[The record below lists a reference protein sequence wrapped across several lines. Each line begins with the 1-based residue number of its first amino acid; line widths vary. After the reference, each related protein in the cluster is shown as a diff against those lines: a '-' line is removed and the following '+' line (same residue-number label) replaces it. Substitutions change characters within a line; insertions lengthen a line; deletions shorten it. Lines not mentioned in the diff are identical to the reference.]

1 MEEPRYFI
9 DDTIEVRSPRLRAI
23 KSARVLEVWDGDR
36 LAARIRAATGR
47 GVGPKLSRG
56 DLKTPEGCYRTCVR
70 NDKSKFHLSIGI
82 NYPNAADARRG
93 LAAGLITRE
102 QCLAIEEAERAGTRP
117 PWDTGLGG
125 EIMIHGG
132 GSDRDWTA
140 GCVALDDGAMD
151 FLWEFVFN
159 GTDVEIIP

>member
-1 MEEPRYFI
+1 MEEPYYFI
-9 DDTIEVRSPRLRAI
+9 DDTADVLSPRLRVI
-23 KSARVLEVWDGDR
+23 KSARALEVYDGAR
-36 LAARIRAATGR
+36 LVARIRAATGR

-56 DLKTPEGCYRTCVR
+56 DLKTPEGHYRTCVR

-82 NYPNAADARRG
+82 SYPNARDARRG
-93 LAAGLITRE
+93 LASGIISHE
-102 QCLAIEEAERAGTRP
+102 QCLAIEAAEHEGIRP

-140 GCVALDDGAMD
+140 GCIALDDSAMD
-151 FLWEFVFN
+151 FLWKFIFN